1 MKRLLSIVGVI
12 AVLGIAQTAS
22 ALSLSWDPYTEDPTF
37 KEFRFY
43 RAMGTL
49 CGIPTYSLPPL
60 MEGTKQFTVTK
71 GLPTT
76 PQTVTDTTLPSTQQ
90 GLVCYEMTAVNTNGT
105 GILESR
111 RSNRAFKLIQPG
123 DMLSPQTLSIVP

>member
-43 RAMGTL
+43 RAIGTL
-49 CGIPTYSLPPL
+49 CGISTYSLPPL
-60 MEGTKQFTVTK
+60 LNGATQFTVPK
-71 GLPTT
+71 GLPT
-76 PQTVTDTTLPSTQQ
+76 PRTVIDTTLPSTQQ
-90 GLVCYEMTAVNTNGT
+90 GLVCYEMTAVNTNGA

-123 DMLSPQTLSIVP
+123 DMSSPQTLSIVP